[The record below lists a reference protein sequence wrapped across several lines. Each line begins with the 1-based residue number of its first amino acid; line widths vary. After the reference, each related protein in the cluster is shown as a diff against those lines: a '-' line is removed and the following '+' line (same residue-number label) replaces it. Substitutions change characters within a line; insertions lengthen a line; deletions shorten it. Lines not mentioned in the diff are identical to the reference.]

1 MKKKMLSMILAA
13 AMAVSLLAGCGASGS
28 GSSDSGK
35 DNAAASKENSA
46 VDKMEGT
53 NVVVGISA
61 DPTSL
66 APWLSNN
73 GGRIGIMPSVYETLV
88 QTEGLGTEMYGVL
101 AESWEQ
107 VDDVT
112 YNVKIYDYI
121 YDTAGNHMTAA
132 DVAFSYNTAKE
143 QGNLNKLS
151 QIKEV
156 KAIDDY
162 TAQFVMN
169 EKLNDGQLETL
180 WTEAVVVTQA
190 AYEASE
196 DGMATIPVT
205 TAPYKVTEYVAG
217 SKVIAVKNED
227 YWQTDETKIRQMSKQ
242 NVDNVEFDIITDMS
256 QMANALK
263 TGSIDMTNTVDAIDL
278 PAFKDGGEYADGFTA
293 FQVEANNT
301 YMLQFNCDPQ
311 SPCGNVNLRKA
322 IMYAIN
328 KDQIVDTVLGGD
340 GFAVHGY
347 GNKKFGDYNPEW
359 DKQEYFDYDIEKAKE
374 YLAKF
379 EEETGLKASD
389 ITLTL
394 INKEASRPN
403 DNDVM
408 QIIQG
413 YLLAIG
419 VNSEIS
425 VQSANNYVKFAS
437 DPTAWDVTMASENAA
452 STNYLITWWEN
463 QMNPAYYPESGTF
476 NFIKDDKLTELI
488 NIAKTPEGHTTE
500 NMDALQQYLNDNA
513 YVYGICG
520 YFENVVAADFVTD
533 LCTEC
538 RVQIIPG
545 GCEYDWNAK
554 AE

>member
-1 MKKKMLSMILAA
+1 MKKKILAILLTA
-13 AMAVSLLAGCGASGS
+13 AVSVSLLAGCGGSGS
-28 GSSDSGK
+28 GTGGG
-35 DNAAASKENSA
+35 NSA
-46 VDKMEGT
+46 VDEMEGT
-53 NVVVGISA
+53 SVVVGVSA

-66 APWLSNN
+66 APWVGNN
-73 GGRIGIMPSVYETLV
+73 GGRIAIMPSIYETLV
-88 QTEGLGTEMYGVL
+88 QAEGLGTEMYGVL

-107 VDDVT
+107 MDDVT
-112 YNVKIYDYI
+112 YNITIYDNI
-121 YDTAGNHMTAA
+121 YDSAGNHMTAS

-156 KAIDDY
+156 KTIDDY
-162 TAQFVMN
+162 TAQFIFSD
-169 EKLNDGQLETL
+169 KLNDGQLETI

-205 TAPYKVTEYVAG
+205 TAPYQVTENVSG
-217 SKVIAVKNED
+217 SRVIAVKNED
-227 YWQTDETKIRQMSKQ
+227 YWQKDESKVHQMSKQ
-242 NVDNVEFDIITDMS
+242 NVDNIEFDIITDMS

-263 TGSIDMTNTVDAIDL
+263 TGSIDMTNTIDAVDL
-278 PAFKDGGEYADGFTA
+278 PAFQEGGKYDEGFTD

-301 YMLQFNCDPQ
+301 YMLQFNCDSQ

-322 IMYAIN
+322 IMYAI
-328 KDQIVDTVLGGD
+328 DEEQIIDTVLGGD
-340 GFAVHGY
+340 GFVVHGY
-347 GNKKFGDYNPEW
+347 GNQKYADYNPAW
-359 DKQEYFDYDIEKAKE
+359 DEEPYFEYDVDKAKE

-379 EEETGLKASD
+379 EEETGQKAED
-389 ITLTL
+389 ITLTF

-403 DNDVM
+403 DNDMM

-419 VNSEIS
+419 IQSELS
-425 VQSANNYVKFAS
+425 VQGANNYVKFAS
-437 DPTAWDVTMASENAA
+437 DPTAWDITMSSENAA

-463 QMNPAYYPESGTF
+463 QMNPAYHPESGTF
-476 NFIKDDKLTELI
+476 NFIKDDGLTELI
-488 NIAKTPEGHTTE
+488 NITKTPEGHTVE
-500 NMDALQQYLNDNA
+500 NMNALQQYLNDNA

-520 YFENVVAADFVTD
+520 YYENVVTADWVTD

-545 GCEYDWNAK
+545 GCEYDWNEK
-554 AE
+554 GE